1 MESLNIIFKIVVS
14 ALTVMVISYFA
25 QEQADRYAS
34 TTATTARFFQN
45 AFTVAIIASM
55 VVLVFCIIYFI
66 WMKPMD

>member
-1 MESLNIIFKIVVS
+1 
-14 ALTVMVISYFA
+14 MVISYFA

-34 TTATTARFFQN
+34 TTARFFQN
-45 AFTVAIIASM
+45 VFTVAIIASM